1 MLTTNTPTQHPRWLD
16 YVGCYV
22 LFALLLILDIA
33 VLLIWRVTILVLLA
47 TFLGPSPANSGIY
60 DFSLVV
66 LGIALFGLIIA
77 AEPYL
82 RNGVKQG
89 RLLYRFAR
97 LAIPLGLFGLLGL
110 LLGMW
115 L

>member
-1 MLTTNTPTQHPRWLD
+1 MRQPTRMG
-16 YVGCYV
+16 YIACYAIY
-22 LFALLLILDIA
+22 ALLLALDIA
-33 VLLIWRVTILVLLA
+33 VLLIWRVAILVLIVTLI
-47 TFLGPSPANSGIY
+47 GPSGANTFVY
-60 DFSLVV
+60 DLSLIV
-66 LGIALFGLIIA
+66 LGLGLFSLIIA

-89 RLLYRFAR
+89 RLLYRAAR
-97 LAIPLGLFGLLGL
+97 LGVPLALFGMLGL

>member
-1 MLTTNTPTQHPRWLD
+1 MLTTNTSTHHPSWLG
-16 YVGCYV
+16 YLGCYV
-22 LFALLLILDIA
+22 LFAVLLVLDLA

-47 TFLGPSPANSGIY
+47 TFLGPGSANSALY

-66 LGIALFGLIIA
+66 LGIAFFGLIIA

-97 LAIPLGLFGLLGL
+97 LAVPLGLFGALGL
-110 LLGMW
+110 LLGSW